1 MWVTI
6 EMKTLS
12 GGESDITFINGDGGD
27 RIGQKQHYVV
37 YIYKSIALVM
47 RRYQYH
53 RP

>member
-12 GGESDITFINGDGGD
+12 GGESDITFTNGGGSD

-37 YIYKSIALVM
+37 FVFVM
-47 RRYQYH
+47 KG
-53 RP
+53 